1 MEVKTLQL
9 FNKAMVAYNLILTSI
24 GGDNR
29 SEDIALKEDGEL
41 LEGPALMWDGKAG
54 YISSIISFT
63 IYCSDSSMGSV

>member
-9 FNKAMVAYNLILTSI
+9 FNKAMVAYNLILTPI

-41 LEGPALMWDGKAG
+41 LEGPALM
-54 YISSIISFT
+54 
-63 IYCSDSSMGSV
+63 